1 MKRSFLYLSEVHV
14 GDKFTTLSRTVT
26 ETDVVLFAGITGDN
40 NPIHTDRT
48 YAEKLPF
55 KSRIAHGLLGAGIA
69 TGLWGRMGLV
79 DGIKEP
85 KKVEMALWKL
95 IPPEEGSD
103 FCHRLVYHGRDVCTA
118 RTKPHCEKCCLADV
132 CARIGAEA

>member
-1 MKRSFLYLSEVHV
+1 MKRSFLYLSEFHV
-14 GDKFTTLSRTVT
+14 GDKFITLSRTVT

-48 YAEKLPF
+48 YAESLPF

-85 KKVEMALWKL
+85 AKVEKELWKL
-95 IPPEEGSD
+95 IPPQEGSD
-103 FCHRLVYHGRDVCTA
+103 FCHRLVNHGRDVCTA
-118 RTKPHCEKCCLADV
+118 RTRPSCDKCCLLDLCKQAG
-132 CARIGAEA
+132 I